1 MSNACDDDPNPEV
14 IPIAGTA
21 NYIRVPARGVD
32 DFRALLADPIL
43 HWKEACS
50 AYELAHSW
58 WNADQDQGGFPPAVR
73 DVLNASDVTSLKSL
87 KPVTIFPE
95 VKSVLPGGNRCS
107 QTDLWVLASR
117 PIAPFAHLGDDEDP
131 DWISMDA
138 NSTYAFPAPRELVS
152 IAVEGKVR
160 ESFGPLMSD
169 WLKNASPNKHLR
181 LRFLCHRLG
190 LTVESVPGSIRYQLL
205 HRTVAALIEA
215 ERFCA
220 KHALMLVHSF
230 DSNDSGFG
238 DYEAFV
244 ALLGGTAAI
253 NQVTTIGERSGIQLH
268 LAWVR
273 DRPQSAQPSLLS

>member
-1 MSNACDDDPNPEV
+1 MSNACNDDLNPEV
-14 IPIAGTA
+14 IPTAGTA

-32 DFRALLADPIL
+32 DFRALLADPVR
-43 HWKEACS
+43 HWKEDRS
-50 AYELAHSW
+50 ASKLAHSW
-58 WNADQDQGGFPPAVR
+58 WKADQDRGGFPPVVQ
-73 DVLNASDVTSLKSL
+73 DVLNASSVASLKSL

-138 NSTYAFPAPRELVS
+138 NIPYAFPELRELVS
-152 IAVEGKVR
+152 IAVEGKVD
-160 ESFGPLMSD
+160 EDFGQLMSD
-169 WLKNASPNKHLR
+169 WLKNASPGKQLR
-181 LRFLCHRLG
+181 LAFLCHRLG
-190 LTVESVPGSIRYQLL
+190 LAAESLHGSIRYQLL

-230 DSNDSGFG
+230 DQNDSGFG

-244 ALLGGTAAI
+244 ALLGGKAAI

-273 DRPQSAQPSLLS
+273 DLPTSA

>member
-1 MSNACDDDPNPEV
+1 MSNAFNEDQNSET
-14 IPIAGTA
+14 IPTVGAA
-21 NYIRVPARGVD
+21 NFIRVPARGVD
-32 DFRALLADPIL
+32 DFRALLADPVR
-43 HWKEACS
+43 HWKEDRS
-50 AYELAHSW
+50 ASKLAHSW
-58 WNADQDQGGFPPAVR
+58 WKADQDHGGFPPVVQ
-73 DVLNASDVTSLKSL
+73 DVLNVSSVASLKSL

-138 NSTYAFPAPRELVS
+138 NTTYALSEPRELVS
-152 IAVEGKVR
+152 IAVEGKAR
-160 ESFGPLMSD
+160 EGFGPLLSD
-169 WLKNASPNKHLR
+169 WLKNASPEKHLR

-190 LTVESVPGSIRYQLL
+190 LNVESLPGSIRYQLL

-230 DSNDSGFG
+230 DLTDCGFR
-238 DYEAFV
+238 DYEAFA
-244 ALLGGTAAI
+244 ALLGGEAAV
-253 NQVTTIGERSGIQLH
+253 NSVVSIGERSGIQLH

-273 DRPQSAQPSLLS
+273 DTR